1 MSDVTNFL
9 TLLYRS
15 VIPAKSKP
23 EVKEE
28 ARPIESGNY
37 SGYGIISP
45 YRYHAQYSTPL
56 DRLGSAGK
64 YMSNQFNAYCSEAG
78 VQCIVTMD
86 PRDFQQLFQFK
97 NLGDKLILIEW
108 NRGEFHYLEPHESL
122 VCKVPQGMDGMSRI
136 PRITSLNNGV

>member
-56 DRLGSAGK
+56 DRLGSVGK
-64 YMSNQFNAYCSEAG
+64 LHVES
-78 VQCIVTMD
+78 VQRILLRSRSAVH
-86 PRDFQQLFQFK
+86 RDDGPKRLSTAFSVQ
-97 NLGDKLILIEW
+97 
-108 NRGEFHYLEPHESL
+108 EFRRQADSH
-122 VCKVPQGMDGMSRI
+122 
-136 PRITSLNNGV
+136 